1 MFSPKP
7 ILLHLPTSQ
16 KTKSKKSNENL
27 ETITLKRYCSTKYFI
42 YLFMRSPVN
51 FGNHST
57 HMKLKISNSPRMW
70 ITLRTWSSWFPVKAR
85 DESGLETLSGLW
97 QNRSL
102 C

>member
-7 ILLHLPTSQ
+7 ILLHLSTSQ

-42 YLFMRSPVN
+42 YLFMHSPVN

-57 HMKLKISNSPRMW
+57 HMKLKNQQFSKNVDNSENLVQLVSSKGQRW
-70 ITLRTWSSWFPVKAR
+70 VWSGNSFWSTAK
-85 DESGLETLSGLW
+85 
-97 QNRSL
+97 
-102 C
+102 

>member
-27 ETITLKRYCSTKYFI
+27 ETITLKRYCSTKYFT
-42 YLFMRSPVN
+42 YLFMCSPVN

-57 HMKLKISNSPRMW
+57 HMKLKNHQFSKNVDNSENLVQLVSSKGQRW
-70 ITLRTWSSWFPVKAR
+70 VWSVNSFWSTAK
-85 DESGLETLSGLW
+85 
-97 QNRSL
+97 
-102 C
+102 